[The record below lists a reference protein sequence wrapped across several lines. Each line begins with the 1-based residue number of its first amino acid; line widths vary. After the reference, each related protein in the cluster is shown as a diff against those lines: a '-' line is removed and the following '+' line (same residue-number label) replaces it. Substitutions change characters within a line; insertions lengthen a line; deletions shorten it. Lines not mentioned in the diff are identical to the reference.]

1 MRQVITGI
9 LVQVE
14 ITNYNEAGQVASR
27 PKVSPQFA
35 VLEADIPESISVWVH
50 QMIERSTV

>member
-14 ITNYNEAGQVASR
+14 ITNYNEAGQVTSR
-27 PKVSPQFA
+27 PKSPQFA
-35 VLEADIPESISVWVH
+35 VLEAEIPESVLEWVR
-50 QMIERSTV
+50 QMVAKTGG